1 MLPRGSDDLFTNAVG
16 IRGRF
21 SDNQRH
27 RPKPD
32 FWFGLGLYDEK
43 QLSRLKGLEIKDK
56 GIKYFK
62 QRNLEDISTTRTK
75 NLIYQP
81 VENLIYQPVD
91 SRRYAAFPWMVAEIK
106 KEFGDEN
113 ECIRQAANAGHTSL
127 MLSKRLA
134 VRAKM
139 DALPIVA
146 FTSVGPKAK
155 IFIVYKAR
163 GGLYVRLT
171 LISRECC
178 P

>member
-1 MLPRGSDDLFTNAVG
+1 MLPRGSDDLFTNAVD
-16 IRGRF
+16 IRGLF
-21 SDNQRH
+21 FDNQRH

-56 GIKYFK
+56 GIEYFT
-62 QRNLEDISTTRTK
+62 QRKLEEISTTRT
-75 NLIYQP
+75 
-81 VENLIYQPVD
+81 ENLIYQPVD
-91 SRRYAAFPWMVAEIK
+91 ARRYAAFPWMVVEIK
-106 KEFGDEN
+106 KEFGDEE

-127 MLSKRLA
+127 MLSKGLA
-134 VRAKM
+134 ARANM

-163 GGLYVRLT
+163 ARLYVRPT
-171 LISRECC
+171 PISRECC